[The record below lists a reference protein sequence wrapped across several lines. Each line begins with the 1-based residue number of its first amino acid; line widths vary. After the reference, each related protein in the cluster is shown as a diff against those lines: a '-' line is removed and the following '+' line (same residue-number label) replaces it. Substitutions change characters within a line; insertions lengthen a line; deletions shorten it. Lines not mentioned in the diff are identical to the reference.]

1 MEPPVSSFDDPALKS
16 ALQRSLPKE
25 RAPEGLR
32 QRIAAMAA
40 GASAETPTMRIAPQG
55 SVGEVPIRNLRHS
68 WQKWGRLAAAA
79 VFAIAAVVAAVMINR
94 QSGAPAPGYEIA
106 NSVFKGM
113 VNAHEARKAGTATP
127 DTVTTLASAGATL
140 SKTLGHGVLAADLT
154 QDGWTFQGGAVR
166 NVASFQAAQLFFT
179 KGNASISVLSLPA
192 SAASSAKDGS
202 SYEISFQ
209 GSPIAGYVKQ
219 GGLYCI
225 VGQSADNSLTI
236 QDVKSLL
243 EKHRGEIVKS

>member
-25 RAPEGLR
+25 RAPEELR

-40 GASAETPTMRIAPQG
+40 DARSEAPPMRLGPEAPSG
-55 SVGEVPIRNLRHS
+55 GIPIRNARSS
-68 WQKWGRLAAAA
+68 WQRWGRLAAAA
-79 VFAIAAVVAAVMINR
+79 VFAIAATVTAVLINR
-94 QSGAPAPGYEIA
+94 QGGPAPGYEIA

-113 VNAHEARKAGTATP
+113 VNAHELRKSGAASP
-127 DTVTTLASAGATL
+127 DTVTTLAAASQL
-140 SKTLGHGVLAADLT
+140 SKTLGRGVLAADLT
-154 QDGWTFQGGAVR
+154 QDGWTFEGGAVR
-166 NVASFQAAQLFFT
+166 NVASFQAAQLYFT

-192 SAASSAKDGS
+192 SAATTAKDGS
-202 SYEISFQ
+202 SYETTFQ
-209 GSPIAGYVKQ
+209 GTPIAGYVKQ

-225 VGQSADNSLTI
+225 VGQSTDNSLTI

-243 EKHRGEIVKS
+243 DKHRGEIIKS

>member
-32 QRIAAMAA
+32 QRIAAAA
-40 GASAETPTMRIAPQG
+40 ATTSAAAPTMRIAPQAA
-55 SVGEVPIRNLRHS
+55 SGEVPVKNLRHT

-94 QSGAPAPGYEIA
+94 QNAPAPGYEIA

-113 VNAHEARKAGTATP
+113 VNAHEGRKAGTATP
-127 DTVTTLASAGATL
+127 DTVTTFASAGPTL
-140 SKTLGHGVLAADLT
+140 SKTLGRGVLAANLT

-166 NVASFQAAQLFFT
+166 NVASFQAAQLYFT
-179 KGNASISVLSLPA
+179 KGNASVSVLSLPA
-192 SAASSAKDGS
+192 SAATSAKDGS
-202 SYEISFQ
+202 SYEINFQ
-209 GSPIAGYVKQ
+209 GTPIAGYVKQ

-225 VGQSADNSLTI
+225 VGQSSDNSLTI
-236 QDVKSLL
+236 QDVKALL
-243 EKHRGEIVKS
+243 DKHRGEIIKS